1 MNNANENQGNR
12 LQYWGLKFLAA
23 VLLIYIGYRSPTM
36 WLSIS
41 AAIWGGYVLSM
52 ITSPLLIA
60 ASQNTNFAKTAK
72 LTLSV
77 LGNIATAALISAPI
91 VMLHWYRITY

>member
-12 LQYWGLKFLAA
+12 LQYWGLKILAA
-23 VLLIYIGYRSPTM
+23 VLLICIGYKSPSM

-41 AAIWGGYVLSM
+41 ATIWVGYVLSM

-60 ASQNTNFAKTAK
+60 ASQSTGFAKIAK

-77 LGNIATAALISAPI
+77 LGNIATAALISVPI
-91 VMLHWYRITY
+91 VMLHWYRIT